1 MLKLVSVEQVP
12 NITVARAKERLRIY
26 SSADDNDL
34 QMLIDAAILAVEKAT
49 GRIIRQST
57 WDWFGDCLP
66 IEINAVPV
74 RGITGIFYRDSAEVE
89 QTIDAANYYIIE
101 GSGRTEIV
109 YISGFYGPADMSNRQ
124 GRTRVRF
131 TAGYDDGSATG
142 ADPNLEL
149 DPRIEL
155 AVLFLVG
162 VWYANREAVN
172 DEERFAIPKTFVFL
186 TAQLKVYN

>member
-1 MLKLVSVEQVP
+1 MQ
-12 NITVARAKERLRIY
+12 I
-26 SSADDNDL
+26 
-34 QMLIDAAILAVEKAT
+34 LIDTAVLAVEKAT
-49 GRIIRQST
+49 GLIIRQST
-57 WDWFGDCLP
+57 WDIIGDWLP
-66 IEINAVPV
+66 MEIKAKPV
-74 RGITGIFYRDSAEVE
+74 RAITGIYYDDENEVE
-89 QTIDAANYYIIE
+89 QTVAPSNYYTIECTGGVEII
-101 GSGRTEIV
+101 
-109 YISGFYGPADMSNRQ
+109 YISGFQHPASMSNRQ

-162 VWYANREAVN
+162 VWYGNREAVN
-172 DEERFAIPKTFVFL
+172 DEERFKIPKTFDFI

>member
-1 MLKLVSVEQVP
+1 MLKLVSIEQVP

-26 SSADDNDL
+26 SSVDDNDL
-34 QMLIDAAILAVEKAT
+34 QVLIDTAILTVEKAT

-57 WDWFGDCLP
+57 WDLFGDWLP
-66 IEINAVPV
+66 QEIKAFPV
-74 RGITGIFYRDSAEVE
+74 RGITGIFYKDTDEVE
-89 QTIDAANYYIIE
+89 QTVDAANYYTIE
-101 GSGRTEIV
+101 CFGGIEIN
-109 YISGFYGPADMSNRQ
+109 YISGFYPPVMSTRQ

-142 ADPNLEL
+142 ADPNLGL
-149 DPRIEL
+149 DLRVEL

-162 VWYANREAVN
+162 VWYENREPITS
-172 DEERFAIPKTFVFL
+172 EEKFKIPKTFDFI